1 MTPYEEFIERFKLLI
16 SKDKDI
22 IVNTLSNIF
31 SMRIIG
37 NKTHGDLAEIAI
49 SEFINQFMYDY
60 KSIHVGKDLY
70 RAKKHEEDISVESLV
85 GTHKGLSIPIS
96 LKAYG
101 DGYLQLSTDKES
113 ILFNYLKKFGNAI
126 TDPTVVK
133 SIVNSQ
139 EFQAA
144 CQINVMPLIYD
155 EGKKQCNIMVFDI
168 KKAYK
173 NVEKI
178 VFIDKK
184 QAYDYS
190 TQRVIA
196 KKGRTYPI
204 YLFIDGQNKYVCE
217 IRYGGVN
224 ANALQRGFWTH
235 TKKASGYFDSLTEG
249 WVSYAQNQILVKLF
263 SLALN
268 ASPAG
273 HQKANEILLQD
284 IENIKKTHGI

>member
-31 SMRIIG
+31 SMRVIG

-60 KSIHVGKDLY
+60 KSVHVGKDLY
-70 RAKKHEEDISVESLV
+70 RAKTHEEDISVESLIGV
-85 GTHKGLSIPIS
+85 HKGIPIPIS

-101 DGYLQLSTDKES
+101 DGPLQLSTDKES
-113 ILFNYLKKFGNAI
+113 ILFSYLKKFGNAI
-126 TDPTVVK
+126 IDPTVVK
-133 SIVNSQ
+133 SIVNSP

-144 CQINVMPLIYD
+144 CQINIMPLIYN
-155 EGKKQCNIMVFDI
+155 EKQKRCNIMVFDI

-173 NVEKI
+173 NAEKI
-178 VFIDKK
+178 IFIDKN
-184 QAYDYS
+184 QAYDYA
-190 TQRVIA
+190 TQKVISS
-196 KKGRTYPI
+196 KGRTHPI
-204 YLFIDGQNKYVCE
+204 YLFIDGQNQYICE
-217 IRYGGVN
+217 VRYGGAS

-235 TKKASGYFDSLTEG
+235 TKNASNYFNSLTDG

-268 ASPAG
+268 ASSAG